1 MFKTSKQPTSLASF
15 RKRINRVV
23 LWVGAPLALG
33 GAIFSVVATGQTQT
47 TPPNIP
53 PIDISH
59 LPLYAV
65 TPGDKPALALAL
77 SVEFPTVG
85 AQYVGKQA
93 AAVEDDTY
101 SPKTEYIGYYNAEMC
116 YTYQDAPPENP
127 GTGES
132 KSDYKRF
139 VIDGAASGRR
149 CSNAFSG
156 NFLNW
161 ASNSAIDMLR
171 LALSGGDRL
180 IDKPELTILQ
190 RAVLPNGDPSCFWNN
205 SNFPAKKLQKGSDN
219 NYAGAVPRA
228 MINAANGKT
237 IWVANILNRIYFR
250 ADDKPTGSCTD
261 ASGYR
266 LTAASALPHAM
277 GEITDST
284 ANLPSDAKFC
294 SGERSNCSP
303 GAGLHEVW
311 FGENERATKWRV
323 APVRGAFRCEHNILG
338 DPAPYKGK
346 SCYVRPY
353 SGPWSPP
360 AVSLAA
366 NELNSDGFFYS
377 RVQVCNKD
385 SAGELRDKRDY
396 NFCTRYPSGHFKP
409 TGVIQKYS
417 NQLRLAAFGYALDQ
431 IRSDRENGRYGGVLR
446 APMKYVGYNTYD
458 ENGMEN
464 TPAGGNPSAEW
475 DVQTG
480 VFTPNPLDDKTFGT
494 SGVIN
499 YLNKFGRTYT
509 TKPGVYKQY
518 DPASELYYET
528 LRYLQGLPP
537 SEIAVERLDKT
548 KPSEMRF
555 YDGFPI
561 YTDWKGLDPYGGNR
575 SEEGDYSCLKS
586 NIALIG
592 DVNTHDSKTYTKS
605 RMPGPNPAEN
615 IPNIDYWLKVVQAF
629 ERKEKMDYVDGSG
642 KSRSTLNP
650 NPASYTDEPVPT
662 DRYRSSELI
671 GLAYWA
677 HTHDIRGKTW
687 TGQPAKQRPGLRV
700 KSFFFDVNEYGN
712 ESRETKRRTNNQYYT
727 AAKYGGFFT
736 HEGQGSDVYNTQGN
750 PFYDQNKMPNNDV
763 WQDQSK
769 KTNPDGSHT
778 YVRELEPHNYFLQS
792 NARGVLEAFEKIFS
806 DAVTAER
813 SIAGSST
820 SGGNLTSAGLYSYQA
835 SFDTKNWSGDL
846 QAYRITP
853 TSLNPSVAAWSAK
866 DRLNARTATPA
877 GVASR
882 KIVVGR
888 RGANPGVAANWF
900 THAGIDGELELI
912 TDLDRPS
919 PTSAPDGKWKD
930 RLDYLRGDKSKE
942 NAPFRVREHAL
953 ADIVNSG
960 AQYIGAPGNAGNM
973 AEGRAAFAAKHKDRK
988 SAVYVGANDGML
1000 HAFDAGNGE
1009 ELFAYIPSWMG
1020 PKLSALTDI
1029 NYKNEHQ
1036 AYVDATPVIGDAK
1049 TGSGAD
1055 AEAWKT
1061 VLVGGTGGGGRGVFA
1076 LDVTDPTNFE
1086 PSKVMWEFT
1095 HLNDKDMGFVIGKP
1109 RIVRMLT
1116 SGALGTDGATYRWFA
1131 MVPSGVNNYVKTDI
1145 YATAED
1151 YANNRVTG
1159 SVFSDTGKPAIFL
1172 LALDKPAGEAWELNK
1187 NYYKI
1192 SLPFDAT
1199 LATTKATGII
1209 NLEAMTDR
1217 QGTGTVEYVFA
1228 GDLHGNFW
1236 ALDFTKYGANGW
1248 TAAKLSKFTTGSA
1261 AYPMYI
1267 AKDASGNIQPITAAP
1282 TILRVSG
1289 EGEHVVGFGTGKYI
1303 EPSDATS
1310 TQQNT
1315 YYALYDNDK
1324 GGGQTGV
1331 VGIDG
1336 RNYLMKV
1343 TSDTEGNLKPENAF
1357 EWGRATSATGKVR
1370 SGWYYDLPDQ
1380 GERVVFDSTYIPL
1393 TTKVQF
1399 SSLLPNAVGTSGI
1412 CGVGGGEGKL
1422 YSVDLLAGVGQRRI
1436 VTVGI
1441 PGQPIILFDDEATT
1455 TGKADSTGRSLRS
1468 RGVVT
1473 LLPGSKSMETASK
1486 SREILA
1492 VGRLSW
1498 RQINNYLELK
1508 Q

>member
-1 MFKTSKQPTSLASF
+1 M
-15 RKRINRVV
+15 
-23 LWVGAPLALG
+23 
-33 GAIFSVVATGQTQT
+33 
-47 TPPNIP
+47 
-53 PIDISH
+53 
-59 LPLYAV
+59 
-65 TPGDKPALALAL
+65 
-77 SVEFPTVG
+77 
-85 AQYVGKQA
+85 
-93 AAVEDDTY
+93 
-101 SPKTEYIGYYNAEMC
+101 
-116 YTYQDAPPENP
+116 
-127 GTGES
+127 
-132 KSDYKRF
+132 
-139 VIDGAASGRR
+139 
-149 CSNAFSG
+149 
-156 NFLNW
+156 
-161 ASNSAIDMLR
+161 
-171 LALSGGDRL
+171 
-180 IDKPELTILQ
+180 
-190 RAVLPNGDPSCFWNN
+190 
-205 SNFPAKKLQKGSDN
+205 
-219 NYAGAVPRA
+219 
-228 MINAANGKT
+228 
-237 IWVANILNRIYFR
+237 
-250 ADDKPTGSCTD
+250 
-261 ASGYR
+261 
-266 LTAASALPHAM
+266 
-277 GEITDST
+277 
-284 ANLPSDAKFC
+284 
-294 SGERSNCSP
+294 
-303 GAGLHEVW
+303 
-311 FGENERATKWRV
+311 
-323 APVRGAFRCEHNILG
+323 
-338 DPAPYKGK
+338 
-346 SCYVRPY
+346 
-353 SGPWSPP
+353 
-360 AVSLAA
+360 
-366 NELNSDGFFYS
+366 LNSDGFFYS
-377 RVQVCNKD
+377 RVQVCDKD

-396 NFCTRYPSGHFKP
+396 NFCTRYPSGYFKP

-417 NQLRLAAFGYALDQ
+417 NQLRLAAFGYAMEPTL
-431 IRSDRENGRYGGVLR
+431 SYHNGVNGRYGGVLR
-446 APMKYVGYNTYD
+446 VPMKYVGYNTYD
-458 ENGMEN
+458 ENGTEN

-480 VFTPNPLDDKTFGT
+480 VFNPNPLKDKTFGT
-494 SGVIN
+494 SGIIN
-499 YLNKFGRTYT
+499 YLNKFGRTNP
-509 TKPGVYKQY
+509 KRPGFYKTY
-518 DPASELYYET
+518 DPASELYYEA

-537 SEIAVERLDKT
+537 SPAAVASLDL
-548 KPSEMRF
+548 SANADF

-561 YTDWKGLDPYGGNR
+561 YTDWSSLDPYGGKR
-575 SEEGDYSCLKS
+575 TKDDDYSCLKS

-592 DVNTHDSKTYTKS
+592 DVNTHDSKSYGKS
-605 RMPGPNPAEN
+605 RMPGPGLAKNE
-615 IPNIDYWLKVVQAF
+615 PNIDHWLKVVQAF
-629 ERKEKMDYVDGSG
+629 EQKKEVNYVDGSG
-642 KSRSTLNP
+642 HTRSTLNP
-650 NPASYTDEPVPT
+650 NSASYTGEPAAT
-662 DRYRSSELI
+662 DRFRSSELI

-677 HTHDIRGKTW
+677 HTHDIRGKDW
-687 TGQPAKQRPGLRV
+687 TEQPAKQRPGLRV

-727 AAKYGGFFT
+727 AAKYGGFMT
-736 HEGQGSDVYNTQGN
+736 QPRSKEDVYNAQGN
-750 PFYDQNKMPNNDV
+750 PFYDQNGKANNDV
-763 WQDQSK
+763 WQDTEK
-769 KTNPDGSHT
+769 KPDGTLS
-778 YVRELEPHNYFLQS
+778 RPLEPQTYFLQS
-792 NARGVLEAFEKIFS
+792 DARGVLVAFEKIFS

-888 RGANPGVAANWF
+888 RGANPSTAATLF
-900 THAGIDGELELI
+900 TREGIRNERELI
-912 TDLDRPS
+912 IDLNRPS
-919 PTSAPDGKWKD
+919 PTSAPDGKWED

-953 ADIVNSG
+953 ADILNSG

-973 AEGRAAFAAKHKDRK
+973 AEGRAAFAAKHKARK

-1000 HAFDAGNGE
+1000 HAFDAENGE

-1029 NYKNEHQ
+1029 NYKNDHQ

-1049 TGSGAD
+1049 TGSGTD

-1061 VLVGGTGGGGRGVFA
+1061 VLVGGTGGGGRGVYA
-1076 LDVTDPTNFE
+1076 LDVTDPTNFD

-1116 SGALGTDGATYRWFA
+1116 RGTLGTDAATYRWFA
-1131 MVPSGVNNYVKTDI
+1131 MVPSGVNNYVKADT
-1145 YATAED
+1145 YATADD

-1172 LALDKPAGEAWELNK
+1172 LALDKPAGQAWAEGT

-1199 LATTKATGII
+1199 LATTKAAGII

-1236 ALDFTKYGANGW
+1236 ALDFTKYGAGGW
-1248 TAAKLSKFTTGSA
+1248 TAAKLSKFTSGST

-1324 GGGQTGV
+1324 GGGRTGV

-1336 RNYLMKV
+1336 RDYLMKV
-1343 TSDTEGNLKPENAF
+1343 ASDANGNLRPESAF

-1370 SGWYYDLPDQ
+1370 SGWYYDLPAL
-1380 GERVVFDSTYIPL
+1380 GERVVFDSSYIPL

-1412 CGVGGGEGKL
+1412 CGVGGGEGNL
-1422 YSVDLLAGVGQRRI
+1422 YSMDLLAGIGQRRT

-1441 PGQPIILFDDEATT
+1441 PGQPIILFDDEATK

-1468 RGVVT
+1468 REILTV
-1473 LLPGSKSMETASK
+1473 LPGSKGLSAGDRTT
-1486 SREILA
+1486 EILA

-1498 RQINNYLELK
+1498 RQINNYRELK